1 MRRDTAEM
9 HEENDSQALPE
20 CNRCKKQFRLNI
32 MLVKHKKECEKM
44 STKDGTWCPLCN
56 KTVSYNKVFGRMAL
70 SIHIVSHSEIEQLIG
85 NMDIG
90 LRPGDI
96 DCNADCGRTGIRTG
110 TDKRFHEF
118 VECKYSLIRL
128 EKFILKLLVEEV
140 DKDIGDLSNKKVKGR
155 DDKRP
160 EMPESPRQEPKIQDQ
175 IIKTIRIRKR
185 ESDHLI
191 QRNTP
196 VKNTRTQ
203 DVQKT
208 QRKNIGDKITN
219 IIHHKNLKCKK
230 CLRYFDNIK
239 QLKDTNE
246 HLCAKLAKEGK
257 SIQSHLFEHNK
268 LKCKGKL
275 LLGKEKRNNG
285 TKGMVRKCTL
295 CPILNRPI
303 FTSDDNLMKHII
315 LAHEFNVLWKL
326 LSNKG
331 MNVFP
336 IECLICKKKPSSG
349 GKPIKDLEEALLH
362 VGTIH
367 REYFKNSEFDDK
379 HLLGTSGIGHHKPT
393 PRNEETRKNKANS
406 SIKDQ
411 HYHITDSLA
420 KEVADVSIKKL
431 ISNCSQRATQNEVGK
446 NASAALN
453 KKEANNSDIW
463 DSSETISVAQKENTS
478 KNLRIKHSQLE
489 SPTYQRKST
498 SFTRIHPQPV
508 IAKHSLNYPL
518 LTSALLA
525 SKRQSIN
532 YLPQVSNLPTPPFTP
547 SNNHYSA
554 VRKFHIPYP
563 LYSLESLTRI
573 KSGTQLKFPTT
584 RKRGP
589 LKT

>member
-1 MRRDTAEM
+1 
-9 HEENDSQALPE
+9 
-20 CNRCKKQFRLNI
+20 
-32 MLVKHKKECEKM
+32 
-44 STKDGTWCPLCN
+44 
-56 KTVSYNKVFGRMAL
+56 
-70 SIHIVSHSEIEQLIG
+70 
-85 NMDIG
+85 
-90 LRPGDI
+90 
-96 DCNADCGRTGIRTG
+96 
-110 TDKRFHEF
+110 
-118 VECKYSLIRL
+118 
-128 EKFILKLLVEEV
+128 
-140 DKDIGDLSNKKVKGR
+140 
-155 DDKRP
+155 
-160 EMPESPRQEPKIQDQ
+160 
-175 IIKTIRIRKR
+175 
-185 ESDHLI
+185 
-191 QRNTP
+191 
-196 VKNTRTQ
+196 
-203 DVQKT
+203 
-208 QRKNIGDKITN
+208 
-219 IIHHKNLKCKK
+219 
-230 CLRYFDNIK
+230 
-239 QLKDTNE
+239 
-246 HLCAKLAKEGK
+246 
-257 SIQSHLFEHNK
+257 
-268 LKCKGKL
+268 
-275 LLGKEKRNNG
+275 
-285 TKGMVRKCTL
+285 
-295 CPILNRPI
+295 
-303 FTSDDNLMKHII
+303 
-315 LAHEFNVLWKL
+315 
-326 LSNKG
+326 

-349 GKPIKDLEEALLH
+349 GKSIKDLEEALLH

-532 YLPQVSNLPTPPFTP
+532 YLPQVNNLPTPPFTT

-584 RKRGP
+584 QKRGP